1 MLYHLF
7 EFLNAH
13 FDLPGGGLFRY
24 ISFRSAAAFTI
35 AFLVSLIYGKKLIR
49 YLRRQQIGETVR
61 DLGLEGQKAKEGTP
75 TMGGLMIIGATLIA
89 VFLMNDLTN
98 IYIQLLIFT
107 TVWMGTIGFI
117 DDYIKVVKKDKEG
130 LPGKAKLASQAVLG
144 IIIAIAF
151 YYHPDI
157 TIRPKN
163 YDVAVEVKSQD
174 ISKAFH
180 SPEKSLKTTIPLFK
194 HNQFDYAKLLPK
206 PLRKYTWLEILIFV
220 AIVTFIVAAVSN
232 GTNLTDGLDGLAA
245 GTSAISTVALAILA
259 WLSGNM
265 IFADYLN
272 IMYIPGVGEIS
283 VFLAAFSGALM
294 GFLWYNAF
302 PASIFMGDTG
312 SLTIGALIAVISVF
326 IRKEWLL
333 PVLGG
338 IFLAETVS
346 VLLQRYWFK
355 YTRKRYGEGRRIF
368 LMAPLHHHFQKMG
381 IHENKIVVRF
391 WIVATLLAV
400 VSIALLKIR

>member
-7 EFLNAH
+7 DFLNAH

-24 ISFRSAAAFTI
+24 ISFRSAAAFTV
-35 AFLVSLIYGKKLIR
+35 AFLVSLIYGKKLIA
-49 YLRRQQIGETVR
+49 YLRRKQIGESVR

-75 TMGGLMIIGATLIA
+75 TMGGIIIIAATLIA
-89 VFLMNDLTN
+89 VLLLNNLTN
-98 IYIQLLIFT
+98 IYIQLLILT
-107 TVWMGTIGFI
+107 TLWMGAIGFA
-117 DDYIKVVKKDKEG
+117 DDYIKVVKKNKDG
-130 LPGKAKLASQAVLG
+130 LPGAYKLAGQALLG
-144 IIIAIAF
+144 IIIALSF

-157 TIRPKN
+157 NIRPKN
-163 YDVAVEVKSQD
+163 YEVSKEVKSRN
-174 ISKAFH
+174 ISEAFY
-180 SPEKSLKTTIPLFK
+180 PPQKSLKTTIPLFK
-194 HNQFDYAKLLPK
+194 HNQFDYAKLLPAS
-206 PLRKYTWLEILIFV
+206 LRQHKWLEILLFV
-220 AIVTFIVAAVSN
+220 AIITFIIAAVSN

-245 GTSAISTVALAILA
+245 GTSAISTVALAVLA

-265 IFADYLN
+265 IFSDYLN

-283 VFLAAFSGALM
+283 VFLAAFSGALI
-294 GFLWYNAF
+294 GFLWYNAY

-338 IFLAETVS
+338 VFLAEVVS
-346 VLLQRYWFK
+346 VLLQRYYFK
-355 YTRKRYGEGRRIF
+355 YTKKKYGEGKRIF
-368 LMAPLHHHFQKMG
+368 KMAPLHHHFQKLG
-381 IHENKIVVRF
+381 IHESKIVVRF

-400 VSIALLKIR
+400 VSIALLKVR